1 MYRGGHVRVILVSGG
16 IGAEGQDEAAAMK
29 TYLVGMGV
37 LRPPPS
43 LPTTRASTPTRR
55 PASRPR

>member
-1 MYRGGHVRVILVSGG
+1 MSGG